1 MTKKNDFAV
10 FMAYVVMFAL
20 ALILGI
26 VIIRPMLVNY
36 DSTGAINPYLLVVI
50 SIVAGIILNA
60 ILLELGHLAGAKIG
74 KYRVRSFVVLGLG
87 FKTKKG
93 GAKKIG
99 FNSFD
104 GLTGETKVAPLDVE
118 KSSLRAYIAFPLL
131 FLLIEAVVFVTI
143 ISVINLPDGKYSWA
157 EIFSACALIVGAM
170 IYVYNYFPAHL
181 EALTDGYIA
190 TLISKPINR
199 VALNN
204 LLLAEEAAA
213 IGAPAPKRAIYDTW
227 SDLTFGLNMGV
238 VYDFI
243 KEGKMREAIAI
254 LDKAIGVEKGLSGY
268 CINEAKSLKL
278 SLWLGNPAYQ
288 RQGAEMYQEL
298 DDSAKKYISN
308 ISSPSALRCYFLISG
323 VIEESETE
331 AAFALDKVEKILKGV
346 PEERLDVEKALIKA
360 NMDLVKKVHPTW
372 ELPAMPWEQK
382 PKEED
387 KSEDDSKPSDK

>member
-36 DSTGAINPYLLVVI
+36 DSTGAINPYLLVII

-288 RQGAEMYQEL
+288 RQGTEMYQEL

-331 AAFALDKVEKILKGV
+331 AAFALDKVEKVLKGV

-372 ELPAMPWEQK
+372 ELPAVPWEQK

-387 KSEDDSKPSDK
+387 KSEDDSKPFDK

>member
-50 SIVAGIILNA
+50 SIVAGIMLNA

-213 IGAPAPKRAIYDTW
+213 IGSPAPKRVIYDTW

-243 KEGKMREAIAI
+243 KEGKVREAIAV

-323 VIEESETE
+323 IIEESETE
-331 AAFALDKVEKILKGV
+331 AAFALDKVEKVLKGV
-346 PEERLDVEKALIKA
+346 PEERLDVEKALIKS

-382 PKEED
+382 QKEED
-387 KSEDDSKPSDK
+387 KPEDDSKPSDK